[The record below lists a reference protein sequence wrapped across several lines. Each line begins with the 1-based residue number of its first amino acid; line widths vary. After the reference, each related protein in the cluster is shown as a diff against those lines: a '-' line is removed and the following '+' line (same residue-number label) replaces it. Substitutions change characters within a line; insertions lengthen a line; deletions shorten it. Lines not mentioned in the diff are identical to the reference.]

1 VTTDSKWNDA
11 QRVAFVREAM
21 IHTDHLYRVAFHLAR
36 EVDAVEDLVQD
47 TFVRA
52 IESYRIFD
60 PPTNMRA
67 WLTNPPIARW
77 KARQHP
83 QDVANPASACRAR

>member
-1 VTTDSKWNDA
+1 
-11 QRVAFVREAM
+11 
-21 IHTDHLYRVAFHLAR
+21 
-36 EVDAVEDLVQD
+36 LVQD